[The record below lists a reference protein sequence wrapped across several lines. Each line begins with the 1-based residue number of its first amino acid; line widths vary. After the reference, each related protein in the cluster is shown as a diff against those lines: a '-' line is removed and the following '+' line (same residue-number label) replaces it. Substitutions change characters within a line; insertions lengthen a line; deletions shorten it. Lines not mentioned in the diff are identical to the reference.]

1 MWLATFVLLSAL
13 TFDALAANEPSDF
26 ERGLRTLLEI
36 EFSKFESCLE
46 EGKTDCDDS
55 EVDSFLT
62 LLGEGRR
69 IEGPPP
75 NFPRAALNRG
85 LSGEVVVLITIS
97 RSGQVTEAVAT
108 SCTAGEGSVSLKH
121 RWQEGARVCDLF
133 RKEAERTALKW
144 SYSPITSIDRESYS
158 RYRLFTFELADDG
171 FDPRDS
177 EYVDI
182 SLRDAKTIDRL
193 KREKDW
199 EGLKEYVWSKQQESP
214 VFNYHLAFAQQRL
227 GERTQAIG
235 SLERFL
241 ERAKNQYSHFGAQ
254 SALSVIDARYAEEN
268 DDGVIAVGKHFS
280 LMDYY
285 LRYDRVSAYRV
296 GLAAV
301 KLASSLTLVKPQR
314 LGRALLLLNDLKD
327 NIERVDDPAQ
337 RVDLEA
343 QVDAQLDNLKLQIS
357 QIGERAKPKI

>member
-1 MWLATFVLLSAL
+1 MRLATFLFLNAL
-13 TFDALAANEPSDF
+13 TFDALAGQEPSDF

-36 EFSKFESCLE
+36 EFNKFESCVE
-46 EGKTDCDDS
+46 EDKTDCDDS

-69 IEGPPP
+69 IEGPTP

-108 SCTAGEGSVSLKH
+108 SCTAGEGSVSLKY
-121 RWQEGARVCDLF
+121 RWQEGTRVCNLF

-144 SYSPITSIDRESYS
+144 SYSPITSLDRESYS

-177 EYVDI
+177 EYVNI

-199 EGLKEYVWSKQQESP
+199 EGLKEYVWSKQQQSP
-214 VFNYHLAFAQQRL
+214 VFSYHLAFAQQRL
-227 GERTQAIG
+227 GERAQAIG

-254 SALSVIDARYAEEN
+254 AALSVIDARYAQEN
-268 DDGVIAVGKHFS
+268 DDAVVAAGKHFS
-280 LMDYY
+280 LIDYY
-285 LRYDRVSAYRV
+285 FKYDRVSNYRV
-296 GLAAV
+296 GLSIV
-301 KLASSLTLVKPQR
+301 KLASSLTLVKPQQ
-314 LGRALLLLNDLKD
+314 LGRALLLLTDLKD

-337 RVDLEA
+337 RADLGA
-343 QVDAQLDNLKLQIS
+343 QVDAQLKNLKLQIS
-357 QIGERAKPKI
+357 QIGARAASG